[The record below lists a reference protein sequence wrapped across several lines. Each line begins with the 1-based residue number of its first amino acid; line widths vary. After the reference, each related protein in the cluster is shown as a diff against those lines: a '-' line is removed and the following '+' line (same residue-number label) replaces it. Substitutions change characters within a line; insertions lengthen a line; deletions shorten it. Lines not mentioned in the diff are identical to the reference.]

1 MPKPRKKRPEVE
13 HIAYQSPDMQEE
25 LLAQI
30 RAVVPEAFS
39 ESRLDVDK
47 LAQLLGAPTPD
58 SPERFSFTW
67 AGKRDAIAI
76 LQVPTGAT
84 LISDPGSSINFDDAL
99 HIFIEGENLETLKV
113 LYRAYYGRVKMV
125 CIDPPYNTG
134 NEFIYSDNFADPLE
148 HYFRLTGQKTNGG
161 ESLTT
166 QTEKNGRV
174 HSAWLSMMFPRL
186 VLARQ
191 LLCENGIICVSIAD
205 HELPNLRLLLDE
217 IFGEENFIA
226 QFVWKSRKFPDS
238 RSTTQV
244 SVDHEYILAYRRTFD
259 GQFRGL
265 ERDETKFKNPDNDPC
280 GPWMSRSILGLAT
293 AEQRPNLHFPITD
306 PVTGISYDPP
316 AARGWR
322 YGKARMKKLIE
333 GGRILFP
340 ASPDGRPREKKFM
353 KDLQTEFMAFPSI
366 LDDVFTSDGTA
377 EIRDIFGFQAFDFP
391 KPTELIRRFVE
402 QVTSDEDII
411 LDFFA
416 GSCTTAHA
424 VMEQNRRDGG
434 RRRCICVQLP
444 EPLGPSSEVAHRG
457 FSDLAKLGLHRI
469 HKVIEK
475 FSEADSG
482 TLLPSNGTG
491 PSLGLRVFR
500 LRESNIRPWTGVETK
515 DADAYADQLDAFADT
530 LVDGWEPD
538 HVIWEVALREGFAL
552 TSQIAKCDVDG
563 QEIFC
568 VTDSDRGQSFHI
580 CLDDTLTIDTVRSLG
595 LTREDLFVCRDKALD
610 DTLAAN
616 LALQCRLKVL

>member
-1 MPKPRKKRPEVE
+1 M
-13 HIAYQSPDMQEE
+13 
-25 LLAQI
+25 
-30 RAVVPEAFS
+30 
-39 ESRLDVDK
+39 
-47 LAQLLGAPTPD
+47 
-58 SPERFSFTW
+58 
-67 AGKRDAIAI
+67 
-76 LQVPTGAT
+76 PTGAT
-84 LISDPGSSINFDDAL
+84 LISDPGSSVNFDDAL

-134 NEFIYSDNFADPLE
+134 NEFIYSDNFADPLD

-166 QTEKNGRV
+166 QTEKNGRM

-333 GGRILFP
+333 GSRILFP

-434 RRRCICVQLP
+434 RRRWICVQLP
-444 EPLGPSSEVAHRG
+444 EPLDPSSEVAHRG

-482 TLLPSNGTG
+482 TLLPSNSTG
-491 PSLGLRVFR
+491 PPLGLRVFR
-500 LRESNIRPWTGVETK
+500 LRESNIRSWTGVETK

-552 TSQIAKCDVDG
+552 TSQITKRDADG

-568 VTDSDRGQSFHI
+568 VTDPDRGQSFHI

>member
-1 MPKPRKKRPEVE
+1 MLKPKKKKPEIE
-13 HIAYQSPDMQEE
+13 HVAHQSPDMREE
-25 LLAQI
+25 LLAQL
-30 RAVVPEAFS
+30 RAVAPEAFP
-39 ESRLDVDK
+39 EGRLDLDK
-47 LAQLLGAPTPD
+47 LGQLTGTLTLDG
-58 SPERFSFTW
+58 PERFSFTW
-67 AGKRDAIAI
+67 AGKRDAVAV
-76 LQVPTGAT
+76 LQIPTGAT
-84 LISDPGSSINFDDAL
+84 LISDPGGSVNFDDAL

-125 CIDPPYNTG
+125 CIDPPYNSG
-134 NEFIYSDNFADPLE
+134 NEFIYSDNFTDPLD
-148 HYFRLTGQKTNGG
+148 HYFRMTGQKTNGG

-191 LLCENGIICVSIAD
+191 LLCEEGVVCVSIAD
-205 HELPNLRLLLDE
+205 HELPNLRLLLNE

-259 GQFRGL
+259 GQFRGI
-265 ERDETKFKNPDNDPC
+265 ERDKTKFKNPDNDPR

-306 PVTGISYDPP
+306 PVTSISYDPP

-322 YGKARMKKLIE
+322 YGKSRMQKLIE
-333 GGRILFP
+333 EGCILFP

-424 VMEQNRRDGG
+424 VMEQNRRDGR

-444 EPLGPSSEVAHRG
+444 EPLDPGSEVARRG
-457 FSDLAKLGLHRI
+457 FPDLAKLGLHRI

-482 TLLPSNGTG
+482 TLLASNGTG
-491 PSLGLRVFR
+491 PPLGLRVFR
-500 LRESNIRPWTGVETK
+500 LGESNIRSWTGVETK

-552 TSQIAKCDVDG
+552 TSQIAKRDVDG

-568 VTDSDRGQSFHI
+568 VTDPDRGQSFHI
-580 CLDDTLTIDTVRSLG
+580 CLDDTLTIDTVRSLA